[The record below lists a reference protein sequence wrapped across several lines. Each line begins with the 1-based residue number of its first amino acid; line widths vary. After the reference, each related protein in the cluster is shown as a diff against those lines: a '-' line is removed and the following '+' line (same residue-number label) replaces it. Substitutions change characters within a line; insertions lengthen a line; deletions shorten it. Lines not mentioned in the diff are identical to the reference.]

1 MPDPSISFS
10 IQKHRKRRF
19 HTKSRQGCGNCKLRR
34 VKCDETRPQCQKCHS
49 FGVWCNYA
57 MTNQSTSLALELEAP
72 APVSSDG
79 VRDLRLDRHDVR
91 RLAGFQ
97 QRQTVLTIVNVFQED
112 VLRLAL
118 VNPYLMHT
126 VLAMSAMHD
135 RYLHTPSPGVPSTF
149 EVYHS
154 AQCASLL
161 NQKLSQ
167 PISPQD
173 RDPLW
178 MAVTFLGII
187 TFSSL
192 DTSHPSHAWPLRAA
206 DPSDLEWMRM
216 AETKMAVMSLAEP
229 RRVDSLFRAM
239 AGEYSTMFDPVSSSA
254 GATPSSLARV
264 CLLKETSS
272 KENNPYFTAVR
283 TLAPLLGRRGK
294 VTRSMVLAFS
304 SQMEP
309 VFKML
314 LRQKDP
320 VALLLLAMWYD
331 KAAQI
336 IWWVRHRANVECR
349 AICLYLQREHGKDRE
364 ILDML
369 PILS

>member
-1 MPDPSISFS
+1 
-10 IQKHRKRRF
+10 
-19 HTKSRQGCGNCKLRR
+19 
-34 VKCDETRPQCQKCHS
+34 
-49 FGVWCNYA
+49 
-57 MTNQSTSLALELEAP
+57 
-72 APVSSDG
+72 
-79 VRDLRLDRHDVR
+79 
-91 RLAGFQ
+91 
-97 QRQTVLTIVNVFQED
+97 
-112 VLRLAL
+112 
-118 VNPYLMHT
+118 MHT

-135 RYLHTPSPGVPSTF
+135 RYLHNRYPGAPSIF
-149 EVYHS
+149 EIYHS
-154 AQCASLL
+154 AQSASLL
-161 NQKLSQ
+161 NRKLSE
-167 PISPQD
+167 PITPQD

-192 DTSHPSHAWPLRAA
+192 NTSHPSHAWPLRAA
-206 DPSDLEWMRM
+206 DPSDLQWVRM
-216 AETKMAVMSLAEP
+216 AETKMAVMRLAEP
-229 RRVDSLFRAM
+229 RRGDSLFRAM
-239 AGEYSTMFDPVSSSA
+239 AEEYSTMFDLVSSSA
-254 GATPSSLARV
+254 GAIPSSLESV
-264 CLLKETSS
+264 CLLNATSS

-283 TLAPLLGRRGK
+283 TLVPLLGRRTK
-294 VTRSMVLAFS
+294 ATRSMVLAFS

-364 ILDML
+364 ILDLL
-369 PILS
+369 PL

>member
-1 MPDPSISFS
+1 
-10 IQKHRKRRF
+10 
-19 HTKSRQGCGNCKLRR
+19 
-34 VKCDETRPQCQKCHS
+34 
-49 FGVWCNYA
+49 
-57 MTNQSTSLALELEAP
+57 
-72 APVSSDG
+72 
-79 VRDLRLDRHDVR
+79 
-91 RLAGFQ
+91 
-97 QRQTVLTIVNVFQED
+97 
-112 VLRLAL
+112 
-118 VNPYLMHT
+118 MHT

-135 RYLHTPSPGVPSTF
+135 RYLRNPCAGGPTIF
-149 EVYHS
+149 ETYHS

-161 NQKLSQ
+161 NQKLSE
-167 PISPQD
+167 PITPQD
-173 RDPLW
+173 RDPIW

-192 DTSHPSHAWPLRAA
+192 NTSHPSHAWPLRAA
-206 DPSDLEWMRM
+206 EPSDLEWVRM
-216 AETKMAVMSLAEP
+216 AETKMAVMRLAEP
-229 RRVDSLFRAM
+229 RREDSMFRAM
-239 AGEYSTMFDPVSSSA
+239 AEEYSTMFDPVSSSSA
-254 GATPSSLARV
+254 GAILSPLERV
-264 CLLKETSS
+264 CLLNEASS

-283 TLAPLLGRRGK
+283 TLSPLLGRRGR
-294 VTRSMVLAFS
+294 VSRSMVLAFS

-349 AICLYLQREHGKDRE
+349 AICLYLQRKYGKDRE

-369 PILS
+369 PISS